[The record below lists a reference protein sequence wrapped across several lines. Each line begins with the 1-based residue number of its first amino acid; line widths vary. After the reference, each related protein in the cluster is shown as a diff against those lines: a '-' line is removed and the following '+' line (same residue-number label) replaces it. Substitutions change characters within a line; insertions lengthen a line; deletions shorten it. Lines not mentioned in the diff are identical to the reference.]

1 VETIEELR
9 GDVETLRCLLHDR
22 DHRLLERD
30 DQLLERDRTIE
41 SLKIRMQDLEH
52 NVEVFRK
59 MAFGPSSEKRRP
71 QGEVGSA
78 SPQGYLFLVEVLE
91 EAERL
96 ADETGASG
104 AVEVTPASKPQPS
117 ATARKR
123 GQRRPFPDHLHR
135 VRTTYE
141 LPEAERQCSCGKP
154 MPAIGLQL
162 SQRLERVE
170 FCVVH
175 ETARTKYAC
184 KVCECG
190 VLIAPAPAEPI
201 AKGILGAG
209 MLANVIVERF
219 GHHMP
224 YYRLEKKYEAEGV
237 HVSRAVL
244 SSSAGAI
251 GELLSPIWQ
260 VLGTQTLDGDV
271 LWTDDTPTVMLENSA
286 GRRCLGRFWIHR
298 DLEDRHY
305 YTFSES
311 RSAKEPRRVLGDFRG
326 WMHADGYKGYGQLFV
341 PEGAIHVGCWAH
353 ARRYFVRALKTDKK
367 LAQEA
372 IDQIAVLYLID
383 RELADLEP
391 QARSRERK
399 RRMKLPLKRL
409 RSWLAVTEAKVLPK
423 SPLGRAVRYT
433 LGQWKALTRFPL
445 DGRLRLDNNLA
456 ENAIRPIALGRKNW
470 LFVGNERG
478 GDTAS
483 ILMSLYQTAKA
494 IGISPRVYLRDVIMR
509 MAAAAPEQREALAA
523 ELTPHRWRET
533 LAGEVRDHQLAIV
546 ERLLAQWQAASGA

>member
-1 VETIEELR
+1 METIEGLR
-9 GDVETLRCLLHDR
+9 GDVETLRCLLHERDHQLHDR
-22 DHRLLERD
+22 DRM
-30 DQLLERDRTIE
+30 IE
-41 SLKIRMQDLEH
+41 SLKSRMHDLEH
-52 NVEVFRK
+52 NNEVYRK

-71 QGEVGSA
+71 QGEAAGSA
-78 SPQGYLFLVEVLE
+78 SPQGYLFVVELLE

-96 ADETGASG
+96 ADESGASG
-104 AVEVTPASKPQPS
+104 TVEVTPAKKPQAN

-123 GQRRPFPDHLHR
+123 GQRRPFPEHLHR
-135 VRTTYE
+135 VRTTFE
-141 LPEAERQCSCGKP
+141 LPEDERRCSCGKA
-154 MPAIGLQL
+154 MPAIGVEL
-162 SQRLERVE
+162 SKRMERVE

-190 VLIAPAPAEPI
+190 VLTAPAPAEPI

-244 SSSAGAI
+244 SSSSGAV
-251 GELLSPIWQ
+251 GELLSPIWR
-260 VLGTQTLDGDV
+260 VLGTQTLAGDV
-271 LWTDDTPTVMLENSA
+271 LWTDDTSTVMLENST
-286 GRRCLGRFWIHR
+286 GTRCLGRFWIHR

-311 RSAKEPRRVLGDFRG
+311 RSAKEPRRVLGNFRG

-341 PEGAIHVGCWAH
+341 PEGATHVGCWAH
-353 ARRYFVRALKTDKK
+353 ARRYFDRALKTDRK

-372 IDQIAVLYLID
+372 LDQIAALYLID

-399 RRMKLPLKRL
+399 RCMKLPLKRL

-456 ENAIRPIALGRKNW
+456 ENAIRPIAVGRKNW

-478 GDTAS
+478 GETAS
-483 ILMSLYQTAKA
+483 ILMSLYGTAKA
-494 IGISPRVYLRDVIMR
+494 IGINPRVYLRDVIMR
-509 MAAAAPEQREALAA
+509 MAAAKPEQREALAV
-523 ELTPHRWRET
+523 ELTPHRWREV
-533 LAGEVRDHQLAIV
+533 LADEVQDHQLAIV
-546 ERLLAQWQAASGA
+546 ERLLAQWQADTGL